1 MREIRKHQAWREAK
15 PLEVDETER
24 GQTLPRSSPIASV
37 CSRRRRQA
45 QRGARTESLDVTVNQ
60 QVKRWKKN
68 KGLTLE
74 KKHVP
79 EAVEVVGWKSADKER
94 REPISCE

>member
-1 MREIRKHQAWREAK
+1 MREIGKHQAWREAK
-15 PLEVDETER
+15 PVEDGEANE
-24 GQTLPRSSPIASV
+24 GQILQRSNPVASV

-60 QVKRWKKN
+60 KVKRWKKN